1 VKRDWS
7 AVAIAEYGTLAVTLQ
22 AFIAWSQRGAAGL
35 DSALPILVGVAALC
49 AALLLR
55 RSAPSL
61 AWLILILGSL
71 VASAIPFDRARAAD
85 PLTIGVDAWTW
96 LALRAASV
104 ALVTL
109 LIAVAYAT
117 RRGLRLDPWAMPL
130 AIGAWLWLVVACATT
145 VLLVLTGQR
154 APDPAFNWIDIATAP
169 TTLFLPLLLFVT
181 ALGVGADVR
190 AALDRARHRVAATP
204 AGSTRPE
211 SLWQLGIATLRELVP
226 GQSAAEEATLAAERT
241 RLAGDLHAAVLPGL
255 RRAIADAE
263 AGGDP
268 DVLARQLRSVD
279 LELERL
285 MADRWP
291 VVLEAFGLVAAL
303 EDLAERIET
312 DAGIA
317 VQIDVGWVGE
327 RPPPAIERT
336 AWRVA
341 ELAIDNARR
350 HADASEITVTVAVD
364 AGRVSLSIADDG
376 RGFDPAAPGAVRM
389 GARGLADANRR
400 ALAVGATIRIE
411 SRSGGGTIVGF
422 DWVLRRA

>member
-7 AVAIAEYGTLAVTLQ
+7 AVAIAEFGTLAVTLL

-35 DSALPILVGVAALC
+35 DSALPVLVGVAALC

-61 AWLILILGSL
+61 AWLMLILGSL
-71 VASAIPFDRARAAD
+71 VASSLPFDRARAAD

-117 RRGLRLDPWAMPL
+117 RRGRRLDPWAMPL
-130 AIGAWLWLVVACATT
+130 AIGLWLWLVVACATT
-145 VLLVLTGQR
+145 ILLVLAGQR

-169 TTLFLPLLLFVT
+169 TTLFLPLLLLVT

-190 AALDRARHRVAATP
+190 AAGDRARLRLATP

-255 RRAIADAE
+255 RRAIAEAE

-350 HADASEITVTVAVD
+350 HADASEITVTVSVD
-364 AGRVSLSIADDG
+364 AGRVSLAIADDG

>member
-22 AFIAWSQRGAAGL
+22 ALIAWSQRGAAGL

-55 RSAPSL
+55 HSAPSL
-61 AWLILILGSL
+61 AWLMLILGSL
-71 VASAIPFDRARAAD
+71 VASSLPFDRARSAD
-85 PLTIGVDAWTW
+85 PLTTGVDAWTW

-109 LIAVAYAT
+109 LIAVAYAI
-117 RRGLRLDPWAMPL
+117 RRGRRLDPWAMPL
-130 AIGAWLWLVVACATT
+130 AIGAWLWLGVACATT
-145 VLLVLTGQR
+145 ILLVLAGQR

-169 TTLFLPLLLFVT
+169 TTLFLPLLLLVT

-190 AALDRARHRVAATP
+190 AAGGRARIRLAAP
-204 AGSTRPE
+204 AASTGPE
-211 SLWQLGIATLRELVP
+211 NLWQLGIATLRELVP

-268 DVLARQLRSVD
+268 DMLARQLRSVD

-350 HADASEITVTVAVD
+350 HADASEITVTISVD
-364 AGRVSLSIADDG
+364 AGRVSLAIADDG

-411 SRSGGGTIVGF
+411 SRSGGGTIVSF
-422 DWVLRRA
+422 DWVMRRA